1 MADKNESPSAIGA
14 DSQQRKSASKISS
27 GIFEVVHLAGKG
39 EGMIARKKL
48 FPGDV
53 VISEK
58 PVVVVPQATFEDV
71 EACEEF
77 LEKKVNRMSCEDR
90 ERMFSLTDKAVFE
103 DGEKSSTPYCG
114 LFYTN
119 AMTWGKDAALCPG
132 LARANHSCRANC
144 EFVSRK
150 DLGRIQLVASYVILP
165 GEEITIN
172 YMAGGEEA
180 LESREVGRLLCTV

>member
-14 DSQQRKSASKISS
+14 DTQQRKSASKISS
-27 GIFEVVHLAGKG
+27 AIFEVVHLAGKG

-103 DGEKSSTPYCG
+103 
-114 LFYTN
+114 
-119 AMTWGKDAALCPG
+119 
-132 LARANHSCRANC
+132 
-144 EFVSRK
+144 
-150 DLGRIQLVASYVILP
+150 
-165 GEEITIN
+165 
-172 YMAGGEEA
+172 
-180 LESREVGRLLCTV
+180 VGYG